1 MRTIPALRTIAAA
14 ALLAAAGSSAMAQ
27 VAGSFACITS
37 NSAASCAQGTSALS
51 WTWTGAVFTIF
62 NAAIGGGYN
71 GYVSE
76 VYFDLTAPITVS
88 FNLAASSAT
97 GVGFTAGASPPSLPG
112 GSSYG
117 FVSDAAFDSDQR
129 RFAPTM
135 GIDPGEHA
143 AFSFTGAALD
153 SFDIGTLASG
163 VHVRRLINGR
173 SESFVTTAIPEPST
187 YALMLAGLGAVG
199 FMARRR
205 RIPT

>member
-1 MRTIPALRTIAAA
+1 MRTLPTLKTLAAA
-14 ALLAAAGSSAMAQ
+14 AVLATAGGNALAQ
-27 VAGSFACITS
+27 ASGSFACITS
-37 NSAASCAQGTSALS
+37 NSAASCAQGASALS

-76 VYFDLTAPITVS
+76 VYFDLTSPMTVS

-112 GSSYG
+112 GNSYG
-117 FVSDAAFDSDQR
+117 FVTDTAFDSDR
-129 RFAPTM
+129 RRASPTW

-143 AFSFTGAALD
+143 AFSFSGAATS
-153 SFDIGTLASG
+153 SFDAGTLAAG
-163 VHVRRLINGR
+163 VHVRRLVNGQ

-187 YALMLAGLGAVG
+187 YALMLAGLGLVG

-205 RIPT
+205 RSAV

>member
-76 VYFDLTAPITVS
+76 VYFDLTAPITVTL
-88 FNLAASSAT
+88 NLCW
-97 GVGFTAGASPPSLPG
+97 
-112 GSSYG
+112 
-117 FVSDAAFDSDQR
+117 
-129 RFAPTM
+129 
-135 GIDPGEHA
+135 
-143 AFSFTGAALD
+143 
-153 SFDIGTLASG
+153 
-163 VHVRRLINGR
+163 
-173 SESFVTTAIPEPST
+173 
-187 YALMLAGLGAVG
+187 
-199 FMARRR
+199 
-205 RIPT
+205 